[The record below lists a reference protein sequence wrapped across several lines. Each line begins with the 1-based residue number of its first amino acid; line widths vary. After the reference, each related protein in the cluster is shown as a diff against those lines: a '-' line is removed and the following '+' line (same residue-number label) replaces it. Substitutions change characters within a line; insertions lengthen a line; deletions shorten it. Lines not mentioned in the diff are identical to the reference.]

1 MGRKDPRVDAYIAN
15 AAPFARPI
23 LKHLRKLVHEG
34 CPEVEEDIKWSHVSF
49 MYKGI
54 LCGIAAFKQHCTF
67 GFWREALLRKQAG
80 GAFDARDKAWGQFGR
95 ITSLDDLPSD
105 AFIRGLV
112 KRAAALHDAGVK
124 APAKPRPKGNRRL
137 AVPAYFTAALRRNPR
152 AHAAFKAFPYS
163 HRKEYVE
170 WVSEAK
176 TEATRQRR
184 IATALEWMAEGRPR
198 NWKYERK

>member
-1 MGRKDPRVDAYIAN
+1 MARKDARVDAYIAG

-34 CPEVEEDIKWSHVSF
+34 CPQVEEDIKWSHVAF
-49 MYKGI
+49 MHKGI
-54 LCGIAAFKQHCTF
+54 LCGIAAFKQHCTL
-67 GFWREALLRKQAG
+67 GFWREAMLKKQTG
-80 GAFDARDKAWGQFGR
+80 GAFGAKEDAWGQFGR

-105 AFIRGLV
+105 RFIVALV
-112 KRAAALHDAGVK
+112 KKAVALHDAGIK
-124 APAKPRPKGNRRL
+124 APARPRPKANRTL
-137 AVPAYFTAALRRNPR
+137 AVPAYFVAALRKNAR
-152 AHAAFKAFPYS
+152 AHAAFKAFSYS

-176 TEATRQRR
+176 TEATRQKR
-184 IATALEWMAEGRPR
+184 IATALDWLAEGRSR